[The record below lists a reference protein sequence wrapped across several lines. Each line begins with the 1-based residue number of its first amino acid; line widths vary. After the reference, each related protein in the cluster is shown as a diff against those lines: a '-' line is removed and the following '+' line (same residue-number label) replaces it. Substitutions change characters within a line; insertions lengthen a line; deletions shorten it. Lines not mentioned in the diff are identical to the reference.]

1 MDSAQ
6 TVMTVHYLLKA
17 VACEIKKKKKK
28 KGWGAGETQMWNA
41 AQRGS
46 KHILSLKVV
55 FNFKNPLKH
64 LRQFQL

>member
-17 VACEIKKKKKK
+17 AACEKKKKR
-28 KGWGAGETQMWNA
+28 WEAGETQMWNA

-64 LRQFQL
+64 F